1 MLEAGAGC
9 SQATTESM
17 LEVVHT
23 NLRAEVPRWCVPYSE
38 RNTVS
43 RRRASKSRRT
53 RVDWRAIRGAR
64 TFRRKGK
71 PELTPGLVSHCRSHA
86 GDSQASQKATS
97 AVWSR

>member
-1 MLEAGAGC
+1 VTTQEILPILEAGAGC

-17 LEVVHT
+17 LEVVHA

-53 RVDWRAIRGAR
+53 RVDWRAIRACEDIPAQG
-64 TFRRKGK
+64 
-71 PELTPGLVSHCRSHA
+71 
-86 GDSQASQKATS
+86 
-97 AVWSR
+97 

>member
-38 RNTVS
+38 HNTVFNG
-43 RRRASKSRRT
+43 ASKSRRT
-53 RVDWRAIRGAR
+53 RVDWRAIRACEDIPAQG
-64 TFRRKGK
+64 
-71 PELTPGLVSHCRSHA
+71 
-86 GDSQASQKATS
+86 
-97 AVWSR
+97 